1 MESFP
6 KFNEMPPSRDQI
18 VESLK
23 NNSENLE
30 LLNKFLDARE
40 KEVVSSRDG
49 LALIIEVAKIYRDAD
64 LIDAAKSAFQDAAEQ
79 AYQEH
84 EDAIEQELLVELEKL
99 G

>member
-6 KFNEMPPSRDQI
+6 KFNGAPLSRDQV

-23 NNSENLE
+23 NNPENLDS
-30 LLNKFLDARE
+30 LKKFLDMRE
-40 KEVVSSRDG
+40 KEVVDSRG
-49 LALIIEVAKIYRDAD
+49 ALALNVEIAKIYRDAG
-64 LIDAAKSAFQDAAEQ
+64 LIDAAEQ

-84 EDAIEQELLVELEKL
+84 EDALEQELLVELEKL